1 MHKKLLL
8 LSALV
13 FWPSYSYSDSIAP
26 WYGYTGNAITDQ
38 SLRWSMPGV
47 LPGAPGLDIDNVIY
61 SYRIN
66 KETGE
71 HVDVYVYNEN
81 ANGTGYIFREHDEW
95 KPGSLSGTQINKV
108 VPLGRLHRDLFGPG
122 GIDVEGNGS
131 VSDAN
136 VVYTYRVDP
145 CYDPQFD
152 PNCPGYQIQIPNI
165 EVPEYDIYDA
175 LASGDA
181 DQDRWNPIYDE
192 EYDEEKQLTYEEKKK
207 QEEEEEKDRKQR
219 LEDALTEAG
228 RSALFAE
235 ALAASMLTDSM
246 QINLNSYTNKTI
258 NGGVYND
265 TIVMADKTLSD
276 SKNGLRNGLAQ
287 QILHQQMVEM
297 QYGLQ

>member
-175 LASGDA
+175 LTSGDA

-192 EYDEEKQLTYEEKKK
+192 EKQLTDEEKKK

-219 LEDALTEAG
+219 LEDALSEAG